1 MANPFTK
8 NGSNIEFTGEYM
20 EAYVPEYYFDTGIA
34 QMVGD
39 HFSLLGIFNIR
50 VFTDV
55 DGKQP
60 LKLRTV
66 NLPVKIVTYPT
77 GGYEKKK
84 LDLVGAG
91 EDTYYVLKYYNTDV
105 FCQTALPQK
114 AEAFKD
120 FLKILTAGK
129 LPRSFSYDDII
140 TLWDKNFQLNG
151 IKFDIPDVIKE
162 LVISE
167 IYRDPSKPEYKF
179 GHLVGTNP
187 SVSRHSYTTANTK
200 DITKYNSSFS
210 AITFENIDEAIV
222 SAVTT
227 TRTERK
233 EQTSPMEQLLKF

>member
-8 NGSNIEFTGEYM
+8 NGANIEFSGEYM
-20 EAYVPEYYFDTGIA
+20 EAYIPEYYFNTNIA
-34 QMVGD
+34 RMVGD
-39 HFSLLGIFNIR
+39 HFAVLGIFNIR
-50 VFTDV
+50 TFKDV

-60 LKLRTV
+60 LQLRTV
-66 NLPVKIVTYPT
+66 NLPVHIVTYPT

-84 LDLVGAG
+84 LDLVGKG
-91 EDTYYVLKYYNTDV
+91 EEMYYVLKYYNTDI
-105 FCQTALPQK
+105 FCQTAIPQSVVV
-114 AEAFKD
+114 FKD

-129 LPRSFSYDDII
+129 LPKSFSYDDII
-140 TLWDKNFQLNG
+140 TLWDRNFELNG

-167 IYRDPSKPEYKF
+167 IYRDPAKPEYRF
-179 GHLVGTNP
+179 GYLVGKNP
-187 SVSRHSYTTANTK
+187 SISRYDYTTANTK
-200 DITKYNSSFS
+200 EITKYNSSFA
-210 AITFENIDEAIV
+210 AITFENMDESIV